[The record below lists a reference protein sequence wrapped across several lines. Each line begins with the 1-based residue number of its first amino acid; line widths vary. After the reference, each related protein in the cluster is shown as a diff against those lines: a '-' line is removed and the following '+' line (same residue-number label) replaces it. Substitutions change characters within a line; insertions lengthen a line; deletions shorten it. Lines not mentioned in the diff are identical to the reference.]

1 MITLEGIFM
10 QLTNANLQYYDSN
23 VLRLAATKRTEYHT
37 QVNNLIKKLSKEIT
51 DQSELKIIRVVKA
64 GSFAKYTI
72 LKKTS
77 ENQIDVDLV
86 FYIDDENHNSDSF
99 NDLIKLIEKLLI
111 KIYPNKSVEDF
122 VIQTKATSIKFISS
136 GLDVD
141 VVPVIQDTDNSDH
154 GWQYDINTGATS
166 LTCAPCH
173 IKFVQDRKDEDKHY
187 RTLVRMAK
195 RWRDR
200 AKPKGLKSFH
210 IELILAFIQDSK
222 GPTVNIE
229 ERFRAFLLYIAQNNL
244 QERIDFDENS
254 SETQISFYDPV
265 VIVDPANHRNN
276 VASRITESER
286 KEIVEKAEEA
296 WELANYASTTG
307 DLKLWKELFGSTFK
321 VED

>member
-1 MITLEGIFM
+1 MPLLNKE
-10 QLTNANLQYYDSN
+10 LQYYDSN
-23 VLRLAATKRTEYHT
+23 ILRLEEDRRKKYHE
-37 QVNNLIKKLSKEIT
+37 QVDNLIKNLRREIKN
-51 DQSELKIIRVVKA
+51 QSELRIVRVVKA

-72 LKKTS
+72 LKKTN
-77 ENQIDVDLV
+77 EDQIDVDLV

-99 NDLIKLIEKLLI
+99 KELIELIQELLI
-111 KIYPNKSVEDF
+111 KIYPTKSVEDF
-122 VIQTKATSIKFISS
+122 EIQTRATSISFVGS

-141 VVPVIQDTDNSDH
+141 VVPVIQDSNNLDH
-154 GWQYDINTGATS
+154 GWQYDINTGDKS

-173 IKFVQDRKDEDKHY
+173 IKFVQNRKDEDKHY

-195 RWRDR
+195 RWKNR

-210 IELILAFIQDSK
+210 IELILASIQDNK

-229 ERFRAFLLYIAQNNL
+229 ERFRAFLLYIAQSNL
-244 QERIDFDENS
+244 QERIDFKENS

-265 VIVDPANHRNN
+265 VIVDPANHQNN
-276 VASRITESER
+276 VASRITDSER

-296 WELANYASTTG
+296 WELVNYASTTG
-307 DLKLWKELFGSTFK
+307 DLKLWKELFGNTFK

>member
-1 MITLEGIFM
+1 MPLLNKE
-10 QLTNANLQYYDSN
+10 LQYYDSN
-23 VLRLAATKRTEYHT
+23 ILRLEEDRRKKYHE
-37 QVNNLIKKLSKEIT
+37 QVDNLIKNLRREIKN
-51 DQSELKIIRVVKA
+51 QSELRIVRVVKA

-72 LKKTS
+72 LKKTN
-77 ENQIDVDLV
+77 EDQIDVDLV

-99 NDLIKLIEKLLI
+99 KELIELIQELLI
-111 KIYPNKSVEDF
+111 KIYPTKSVEDF
-122 VIQTKATSIKFISS
+122 EIQTRATSISFVGS

-141 VVPVIQDTDNSDH
+141 VVPVIQDSNNLDY
-154 GWQYDINTGATS
+154 GWQYDLNTGDKS

-173 IKFVQDRKDEDKHY
+173 IKFVQNRKDEDKHY

-195 RWRDR
+195 RWKNR

-210 IELILAFIQDSK
+210 IELILASIQDNK

-229 ERFRAFLLYIAQNNL
+229 ERFRAFLLYIAQSNL
-244 QERIDFDENS
+244 QERIDFKENS

-265 VIVDPANHRNN
+265 VIVDPANHQNN
-276 VASRITESER
+276 VASRITDSER

-307 DLKLWKELFGSTFK
+307 DLKLWKELFGNTFK
-321 VED
+321 VEG

>member
-1 MITLEGIFM
+1 MPLLNKE
-10 QLTNANLQYYDSN
+10 LQYYDSN
-23 VLRLAATKRTEYHT
+23 ILRLEEDRRKKYHE
-37 QVNNLIKKLSKEIT
+37 QVDSLIKNLRREIKN
-51 DQSELKIIRVVKA
+51 QSELRIVRVVKA

-77 ENQIDVDLV
+77 EDQIDVDLV

-99 NDLIKLIEKLLI
+99 KELIELIQELLI
-111 KIYPNKSVEDF
+111 KIYPTKSVEDF
-122 VIQTKATSIKFISS
+122 EIQTRATSISFVGS

-141 VVPVIQDTDNSDH
+141 VVPVIQDSNNLDH
-154 GWQYDINTGATS
+154 GWQYDINTGDKS

-173 IKFVQDRKDEDKHY
+173 IKFVQNRKDEDKHY

-195 RWRDR
+195 RWKNR

-210 IELILAFIQDSK
+210 IELILASIQDNK

-229 ERFRAFLLYIAQNNL
+229 ERFRAFLLYIAQSNL
-244 QERIDFDENS
+244 QERIDFKENS

-265 VIVDPANHRNN
+265 VIVDPANHQNN
-276 VASRITESER
+276 VASRITDSER

-307 DLKLWKELFGSTFK
+307 DLKLWKELFGNTFK

>member
-1 MITLEGIFM
+1 MPLLNKE
-10 QLTNANLQYYDSN
+10 LQYYDSN
-23 VLRLAATKRTEYHT
+23 ILRLEEDRRKKYHE
-37 QVNNLIKKLSKEIT
+37 QVDNLIKNLRREIKN
-51 DQSELKIIRVVKA
+51 QSELRIVRVVKA

-72 LKKTS
+72 LKKTN
-77 ENQIDVDLV
+77 EDQIDVDLV

-99 NDLIKLIEKLLI
+99 KELIELIQELLI
-111 KIYPNKSVEDF
+111 KIYPTKSVEDF
-122 VIQTKATSIKFISS
+122 EIQTRATSISFVGS

-141 VVPVIQDTDNSDH
+141 VVPVIQDSNNLDH
-154 GWQYDINTGATS
+154 GWQYDINTGDKS

-173 IKFVQDRKDEDKHY
+173 IKFVQNRKDEDKHY

-195 RWRDR
+195 RWKNR

-210 IELILAFIQDSK
+210 IELILASIQDNK

-229 ERFRAFLLYIAQNNL
+229 ERFRAFLLYIAQSNL
-244 QERIDFDENS
+244 QERIDFKENS

-265 VIVDPANHRNN
+265 VIVDPANHQNN
-276 VASRITESER
+276 VASRITDSER

-307 DLKLWKELFGSTFK
+307 DLKLWKELFGNTFK

>member
-1 MITLEGIFM
+1 MPLLNKE
-10 QLTNANLQYYDSN
+10 LQYYDSN
-23 VLRLAATKRTEYHT
+23 ILRLEEDRRKKYHE
-37 QVNNLIKKLSKEIT
+37 QVDNLIKNLRREIKN
-51 DQSELKIIRVVKA
+51 QSELRIVRVVKA

-72 LKKTS
+72 LKKTN
-77 ENQIDVDLV
+77 EDQIDVDLV

-99 NDLIKLIEKLLI
+99 KELIELIQELLI
-111 KIYPNKSVEDF
+111 KIYPTKSVEDF
-122 VIQTKATSIKFISS
+122 EIQTRATSISFVGS

-141 VVPVIQDTDNSDH
+141 VVPVIQDSNNLDY
-154 GWQYDINTGATS
+154 GWQYDLNTGGKS

-173 IKFVQDRKDEDKHY
+173 IKFVQNRKDEDKHY

-195 RWRDR
+195 RWKNR

-210 IELILAFIQDSK
+210 IELILASIQDNK

-229 ERFRAFLLYIAQNNL
+229 ERFRAFLLYIAQSNL
-244 QERIDFDENS
+244 QERIDFKENS

-265 VIVDPANHRNN
+265 VIVDPANHQNN
-276 VASRITESER
+276 VASRITDSER

-307 DLKLWKELFGSTFK
+307 DLKLWKELFGNTFK
-321 VED
+321 VEG